1 MVGGVLAQTP
11 SFCLGTSSHRQ
22 SALLQ
27 PAWQHNKQ
35 HSSRRQHSLGNNSR
49 SRPQLTPLR
58 VAQQLGET
66 LTSSTASA
74 ATATAAPATDPQQQA
89 LEEEQLRAAV
99 EQEVPVEV
107 PPDVLTEFEHE
118 LEEDLASVAVT
129 LTAVTGVIIFWRG
142 VWSLLDYLLGDS
154 IFGDIC
160 CIFVGLTIVLG
171 IRLSGVKVSSSF
183 WPPS

>member
-1 MVGGVLAQTP
+1 M
-11 SFCLGTSSHRQ
+11 
-22 SALLQ
+22 
-27 PAWQHNKQ
+27 
-35 HSSRRQHSLGNNSR
+35 
-49 SRPQLTPLR
+49 
-58 VAQQLGET
+58 
-66 LTSSTASA
+66 
-74 ATATAAPATDPQQQA
+74 
-89 LEEEQLRAAV
+89 
-99 EQEVPVEV
+99 
-107 PPDVLTEFEHE
+107 LTEFEHE

-160 CIFVGLTIVLG
+160 CIFVGLIIVLG